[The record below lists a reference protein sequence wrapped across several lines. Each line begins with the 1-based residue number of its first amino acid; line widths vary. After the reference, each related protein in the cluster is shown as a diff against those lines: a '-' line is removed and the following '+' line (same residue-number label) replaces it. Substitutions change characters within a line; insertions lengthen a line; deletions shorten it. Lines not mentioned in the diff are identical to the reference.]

1 MKIVIVTKGGIS
13 MKKIIYI
20 VCFLLVV
27 AMVITGCTSPSNDL
41 MVGIESKN
49 KDRVPEP
56 MDENLNKAILDFT
69 WNMFKESS
77 ENEGNIMISTP
88 SVYFALAM
96 TLNGADNETRTDML
110 KALRAENISIDQLNS
125 GLNDWMNSL
134 MNEDRIA
141 KFSIANSIWYRE
153 GFNANKQFLQNN
165 ADYYSAYVKSLDF
178 SDKKAPDTIN
188 KWVADATNDT
198 IDKIVDKINDDV
210 VMYLINAIYFKG
222 DWKEQFSANNTYK
235 MQFNSPTGTVETDF
249 MNRRGDMD
257 YIQVNG
263 ATGVILPYLDEQF
276 AFVGILP
283 EEGQSP
289 KEFINNLTPMD
300 FIELMNNKETKNIE
314 LSIPK
319 FESSYEDSLINE
331 LSKLGMETAF
341 DPNSADFS
349 LMKEDNNKDLYISE
363 VRHKTF
369 IKVDEKGT
377 EAAAVT
383 SVEVTATSMPAEIQ
397 RLVFDR
403 PFVYGIVDTTTG
415 IPLFMGI
422 MENPTI
428 K

>member
-1 MKIVIVTKGGIS
+1 
-13 MKKIIYI
+13 MKKIICI
-20 VCFLLVV
+20 VCFLLAV
-27 AMVITGCTSPSNDL
+27 AMVITGCTSPSKDL
-41 MVGIESKN
+41 MAGIEPKN
-49 KDRVPEP
+49 KDRIPEP

-96 TLNGADNETRTDML
+96 ALNGADNETRTDML
-110 KALRAENISIDQLNS
+110 NVLRAENISIDKLNS

-134 MNEDRIA
+134 MNENRIA
-141 KFSIANSIWYRE
+141 KFSISNSIWYRE
-153 GFNANKQFLQNN
+153 GFNANKEFLQTN
-165 ADYYSAYVKSLDF
+165 ANYYSAYVKSLDF
-178 SDKKAPDTIN
+178 SNKKAPDTIN
-188 KWVADATNDT
+188 KWVADATNDK

-222 DWKEQFSANNTYK
+222 DWKVQFSPNNTYK
-235 MQFNSPTGTVETDF
+235 MQFNAPTGTVETDF

-257 YIQVNG
+257 YLQVNG

-300 FIELMNNKETKNIE
+300 FIELMNNKETKNIDI
-314 LSIPK
+314 SIPK
-319 FESSYEDSLINE
+319 FESRYEDSLVNE

-341 DPNSADFS
+341 DPYNADFS
-349 LMKEDNNKDLYISE
+349 LMKEDNNNDLYISE

-383 SVEVTATSMPAEIQ
+383 SVEVTLTSMPVEIQ
-397 RLVFDR
+397 KVVFDR

-422 MENPTI
+422 MENPAI